1 MISLGMWLWAA
12 ASAQETFA
20 ISGDVGAT
28 ARYLDHTRLA
38 DPTGMGLTVG
48 LRMELDVKLQL
59 RVDARYVE
67 GTAFDLD
74 EPRYVDLSAAASS
87 PALLFLCLDV
97 HEVFYRATTR
107 PADDLLYVLPGLGF
121 KGRIAGSTLK
131 GTLGFAYLGAES
143 AVAAD
148 PASALGGFAGV
159 DLLVRTKWVDLS
171 ARGAVVAAFQESRL
185 YGGLL
190 LDGDLAVKIPAGPV
204 WVGPRLDVTYRNLGL
219 NPEFGRL
226 FGLQHEL
233 GGHLAFAIGWGTGRR
248 GRS

>member
-1 MISLGMWLWAA
+1 L
-12 ASAQETFA
+12 FA
-20 ISGDVGAT
+20 VSGDVGAT

-38 DPTGMGLTVG
+38 DPTTMGLTVG

-59 RVDARYVE
+59 RLDGRYVE
-67 GTAFDLD
+67 ATAFDPD
-74 EPRYVDLSAAASS
+74 EPRFVDLSAAASS

-121 KGRIAGSTLK
+121 KGRIGGSTLK

-143 AVAAD
+143 ALAAD
-148 PASALGGFAGV
+148 PDSALGGFVGV
-159 DLLVRTKWVDLS
+159 DLLVRTRWVDLS
-171 ARGAVVAAFQESRL
+171 ARGAVVAALQESRV
-185 YGGLL
+185 YGGML

-219 NPEFGRL
+219 NLEYGRL
-226 FGLQHEL
+226 FGMQHEL
-233 GGHLAFAIGWGTGRR
+233 GGHLAFAVGWGTARR
-248 GRS
+248 GG